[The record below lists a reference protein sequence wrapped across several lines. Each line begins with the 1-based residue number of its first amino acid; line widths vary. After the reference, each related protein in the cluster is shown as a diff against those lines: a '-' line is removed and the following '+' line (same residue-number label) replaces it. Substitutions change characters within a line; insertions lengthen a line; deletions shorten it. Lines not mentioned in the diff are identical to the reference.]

1 MDAAIIA
8 RARAAYLGLAIG
20 DALGAT
26 VEFLTPRE
34 IQVKHGV
41 HREITGGGWLGLK
54 AGQVTD
60 DTTMSVAL
68 GEALLTVNAIEPQS
82 IGRAFDGWMRAK
94 PVDIGHTVRRGLMRF
109 RRNGETVGP
118 YSEHDAGN
126 GACMRCLP
134 IALAMFGA
142 EDEALRLAHEAQA
155 HLTHHNALSDGATL
169 AVMHAV
175 QQGLAGQPESEIF
188 AELAKAL
195 EAVSRDFAAGTATK
209 PEVNPSGYIVH
220 TLRAV
225 VQALQKTNSFE
236 DCLIDVVNR
245 GGDADTTGAI
255 AGMIAG
261 ACYGELDL
269 PDRWLQALD
278 PAIREVCS
286 DQAVAL
292 VASAPLAVMPLAA
305 SADA

>member
-1 MDAAIIA
+1 
-8 RARAAYLGLAIG
+8 
-20 DALGAT
+20 
-26 VEFLTPRE
+26 
-34 IQVKHGV
+34 
-41 HREITGGGWLGLK
+41 
-54 AGQVTD
+54 
-60 DTTMSVAL
+60 
-68 GEALLTVNAIEPQS
+68 
-82 IGRAFDGWMRAK
+82 
-94 PVDIGHTVRRGLMRF
+94 
-109 RRNGETVGP
+109 
-118 YSEHDAGN
+118 
-126 GACMRCLP
+126 
-134 IALAMFGA
+134 
-142 EDEALRLAHEAQA
+142 
-155 HLTHHNALSDGATL
+155 
-169 AVMHAV
+169 MHAV